1 MKARYYSPQISRVLV
16 CALYHEAKRRRTPMT
31 SLTNE
36 LLAKALDGTNAM
48 EVAKETLSPG
58 NYQATGIRRSSVPVQ
73 MRSRA
78 PQIS

>member
-1 MKARYYSPQISRVLV
+1 
-16 CALYHEAKRRRTPMT
+16 MT